1 MEKENVLPLVLKV
14 MEKTIGYDLEGY
26 NSETGR
32 WIHSMRDGG
41 AEFTDEEMDERKSK
55 WEEILMRSTGSK
67 TKDEA
72 NKRFLEYT
80 KFLIDNNLSVGD
92 GFFTNYK
99 AWKTDDMPF
108 RCQLCSHGHCM
119 LELSQGK
126 TPSCEGYE
134 DREKWVINRI
144 MEKETNESNK

>member
-14 MEKTIGYDLEGY
+14 MEKTIGYELEGY
-26 NSETGR
+26 NPETGR

-41 AEFTDEEMDERKSK
+41 AEFADEEMDKRKSQ
-55 WEEILMRSTGSK
+55 WEEILMKATGSK
-67 TKDEA
+67 TKEDA
-72 NKRFLEYT
+72 NKRIAEYA
-80 KFLIDNNLSVGD
+80 KFLNDNDLSVGD

-99 AWKTDDMPF
+99 AWKTDDMPS
-108 RCQLCSHGHCM
+108 RCKLCSHGHCM

-134 DREKWVINRI
+134 DREKWVNNGKI
-144 MEKETNESNK
+144 EKEKNESNK